1 MGGIKMKI
9 VKMSK
14 TALLCVSLLG
24 LSIQCLA
31 NEIPASM
38 STQQVVRE
46 AEAVVINVDQGN
58 VTLQDLGDKNNKIVA
73 SFSNA
78 DKFKAGDKVIL
89 VGDTL
94 IKVSSNTQAAAT
106 DYNL

>member
-1 MGGIKMKI
+1 MKI
-9 VKMSK
+9 TKMSK

-24 LSIQCLA
+24 LSIQCMA
-31 NEIPASM
+31 NEIPDSINN
-38 STQQVVRE
+38 QQVVRE
-46 AEAVVINVDQGN
+46 AEAMVIRVDRDN

-73 SFSNA
+73 PFSNA

-94 IKVSSNTQAAAT
+94 VKVSSTTLASSG